1 MTSPPAPAPKSR
13 STSPLDLGSPREPG
27 PSREPGP
34 PRRLRR
40 LRRAEL
46 PYDTVELATFLLGC
60 AIVSDLAPGR
70 TAARIVETEAYLP
83 GDAAAHSF
91 RGETRRNR
99 TLFMRR
105 GHAYVYFIY
114 GNHYCLNVSSERPGI
129 GAGVLLRAAEPLLG
143 LDVMG
148 ARRGGATP
156 RDLCRGPGR
165 LAEALGVGRAQDG
178 ADLCAPG
185 LLWLAAF
192 PAAPAAIGSSARI
205 GVSKEADRMLRFYE
219 RDSRYVSGPK
229 RLNS

>member
-1 MTSPPAPAPKSR
+1 
-13 STSPLDLGSPREPG
+13 
-27 PSREPGP
+27 
-34 PRRLRR
+34 

-46 PYDTVELATFLLGC
+46 PYDTVELANFLLGC
-60 AIVSDLAPGR
+60 VIVSDLAPGR
-70 TAARIVETEAYLP
+70 AAARIVETEAYLP

-91 RGETRRNR
+91 RGQTARNR

-148 ARRGGATP
+148 ARRGDAP
-156 RDLCRGPGR
+156 RRDLCRGPGR

-178 ADLCAPG
+178 DDLCAPG
-185 LLWLAAF
+185 PLWLAASA
-192 PAAPAAIGSSARI
+192 AAPGAIGSSARI
-205 GVSKEADRMLRFYE
+205 GVSKEADRILRFYE
-219 RDSRYVSGPK
+219 RNSPYVSGPK
-229 RLNS
+229 RLNP